1 MSSPARLTRR
11 SQDPV
16 VGRTVVVLGRVLDA
30 VDSRLH
36 LGESLVLGR
45 QHDRLVLLVRVL
57 IARRSALQE
66 SVGKVL
72 PSVGLVQMS

>member
-1 MSSPARLTRR
+1 MTSPTRLTRR

-16 VGRTVVVLGRVLDA
+16 VGRTVVVLSRVLDA

-45 QHDRLVLLVRVL
+45 
-57 IARRSALQE
+57 
-66 SVGKVL
+66 
-72 PSVGLVQMS
+72 